1 MLRVS
6 TPWLLDA
13 LKELE
18 MNEDGEVQL
27 RLMALEFAIK
37 YFNEHL
43 ENEGDL
49 FSLAEDIVTF
59 LKGTSK

>member
-1 MLRVS
+1 
-6 TPWLLDA
+6 LLDA